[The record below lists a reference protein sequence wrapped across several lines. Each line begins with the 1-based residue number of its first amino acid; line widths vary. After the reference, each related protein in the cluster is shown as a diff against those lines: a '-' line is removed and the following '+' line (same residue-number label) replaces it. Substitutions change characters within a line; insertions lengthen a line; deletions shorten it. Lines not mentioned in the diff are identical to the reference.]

1 MAEPTDEDLAGQASR
16 GDLSAMESLVRR
28 FLKPVHSVCRR
39 IVRDAALAE
48 DASQEAFMAAFS
60 KLGTYHR
67 DRRFAPWMLTIAT
80 RVSYNLIRSRQRMRQ
95 HEGEVQPAAGNDIA
109 SAPLEMRESLVTLK
123 AAVDALP
130 ERDAIA
136 LHLRF
141 RQGLTNDEIAE
152 ALELPPGTVRVVIC
166 RALAKLHARLD
177 RELIR

>member
-1 MAEPTDEDLAGQASR
+1 
-16 GDLSAMESLVRR
+16 
-28 FLKPVHSVCRR
+28 
-39 IVRDAALAE
+39 LAE

-60 KLGTYHR
+60 KLGTYQP

-95 HEGEVQPAAGNDIA
+95 HEGEIQPAVAKDAA
-109 SAPLEMRESLVTLK
+109 SAPLEMRESLASLK
-123 AAVDALP
+123 AAIDELP

-141 RQGLTNDEIAE
+141 RQGLANDEIAE
-152 ALELPPGTVRVVIC
+152 ALELPPGTVRVVLC
-166 RALAKLHARLD
+166 RALAKLHSRLD